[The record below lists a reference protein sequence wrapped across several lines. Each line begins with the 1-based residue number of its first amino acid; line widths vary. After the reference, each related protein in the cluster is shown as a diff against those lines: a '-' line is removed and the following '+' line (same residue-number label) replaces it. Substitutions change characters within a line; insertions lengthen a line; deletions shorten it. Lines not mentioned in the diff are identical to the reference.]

1 MAGTWIS
8 SKFPQFEE
16 QIRNLIKQHLELE
29 DEPLQLAIAY
39 APKRDQ
45 QDIFLFEV
53 IGGYGGDS
61 VNSSREFFETTFTS
75 TPSFPM
81 AVGEQLHLILTN
93 QRELEIAFLEGWPS
107 LREVIEAI
115 RRNEYRSLVSDDVGD
130 VIMGR
135 LLEAGRMEGAARG

>member
-29 DEPLQLAIAY
+29 DEPLHLAISY

-53 IGGYGGDS
+53 IGGNGSDS
-61 VNSSREFFETTFTS
+61 INSGREFFETMFTS

-93 QRELEIAFLEGWPS
+93 QRELEIAFLEDWPS
-107 LREVIEAI
+107 LREVMEAI
-115 RRNEYRSLVSDDVGD
+115 RCNEYRQLFSDNVGD
-130 VIMGR
+130 VIMR
-135 LLEAGRMEGAARG
+135 RFLEAGRMEGAARG

>member
-1 MAGTWIS
+1 MPRTWTS
-8 SKFPQFEE
+8 DTFPRFEE
-16 QIRNLIKQHLELE
+16 QIRNLTRQHQDLE
-29 DEPLQLAIAY
+29 DEPLHLAICY
-39 APKRDQ
+39 ASGRGP

-53 IGGYGGDS
+53 IGGNGSDS

-81 AVGEQLHLILTN
+81 AVDEQLHLILTN

-115 RRNEYRSLVSDDVGD
+115 RCNEYRSLVCDEVGD
-130 VIMGR
+130 AIMGR